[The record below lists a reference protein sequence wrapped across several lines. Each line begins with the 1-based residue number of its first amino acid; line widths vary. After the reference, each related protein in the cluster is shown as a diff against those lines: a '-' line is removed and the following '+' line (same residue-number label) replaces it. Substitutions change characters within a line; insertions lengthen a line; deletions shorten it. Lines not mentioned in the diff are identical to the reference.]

1 MNGRQERERQKTQL
15 LRQIQQQR
23 LELSACRR
31 HWHEATAPL
40 DRGWHTLLS
49 LRSWLMVGSG
59 PDGRMVRTTSA
70 FFNALDQT
78 RTRTVEHLAPGARY
92 PAPVGS
98 SLAALSVGAFPGAHA
113 LPFPCPL
120 PHPVRSNMRLFR
132 SAPFSTTPFT
142 SRHTRTGGGPSRSV
156 HFRLRVLIAQKL

>member
-23 LELSACRR
+23 LELSA
-31 HWHEATAPL
+31 
-40 DRGWHTLLS
+40 S
-49 LRSWLMVGSG
+49 
-59 PDGRMVRTTSA
+59 
-70 FFNALDQT
+70 
-78 RTRTVEHLAPGARY
+78 
-92 PAPVGS
+92 
-98 SLAALSVGAFPGAHA
+98 
-113 LPFPCPL
+113 
-120 PHPVRSNMRLFR
+120 VRSNMRLFR

>member
-59 PDGRMVRTTSA
+59 LMAVWSVRHPH

-78 RTRTVEHLAPGARY
+78 RTRTVEHWRLGARD

-98 SLAALSVGAFPGAHA
+98 SLTALSVGAFLAPTLCHFPLSLTARCSQQHA
-113 LPFPCPL
+113 PFP
-120 PHPVRSNMRLFR
+120 
-132 SAPFSTTPFT
+132 
-142 SRHTRTGGGPSRSV
+142 
-156 HFRLRVLIAQKL
+156 

>member
-1 MNGRQERERQKTQL
+1 MNGRQERERHKAQL

-59 PDGRMVRTTSA
+59 LMAVWSVRHPHFLMRWTKRGLGLWSTA
-70 FFNALDQT
+70 
-78 RTRTVEHLAPGARY
+78 HGARY

-98 SLAALSVGAFPGAHA
+98 SLAALSVGAFPAPTLCHSLSLTARCSQQHA
-113 LPFPCPL
+113 PFP
-120 PHPVRSNMRLFR
+120 
-132 SAPFSTTPFT
+132 
-142 SRHTRTGGGPSRSV
+142 
-156 HFRLRVLIAQKL
+156 

>member
-1 MNGRQERERQKTQL
+1 MNGRQERERHKAQL

-59 PDGRMVRTTSA
+59 LMAVWSVRHPHFLMRWTKRGLGLWSTWLS
-70 FFNALDQT
+70 
-78 RTRTVEHLAPGARY
+78 
-92 PAPVGS
+92 
-98 SLAALSVGAFPGAHA
+98 LSVTAPCSQQHA
-113 LPFPCPL
+113 PFP
-120 PHPVRSNMRLFR
+120 
-132 SAPFSTTPFT
+132 
-142 SRHTRTGGGPSRSV
+142 
-156 HFRLRVLIAQKL
+156 

>member
-1 MNGRQERERQKTQL
+1 MNGRQERERHKAQL

-59 PDGRMVRTTSA
+59 LMAVWSVRHPHF

-78 RTRTVEHLAPGARY
+78 RTRTVEHLAPGARD

-98 SLAALSVGAFPGAHA
+98 SLTALSVGASLAPTLCHFPVPYCTLFAA
-113 LPFPCPL
+113 TCAFSVARPSLRRPL
-120 PHPVRSNMRLFR
+120 PYAIPGPVVAHRVRYSFA
-132 SAPFSTTPFT
+132 SAY
-142 SRHTRTGGGPSRSV
+142 
-156 HFRLRVLIAQKL
+156 

>member
-1 MNGRQERERQKTQL
+1 MNGRQERERHKAQL

-59 PDGRMVRTTSA
+59 LMAVWSVRHPHFLMRWTKRGLGLWSTA
-70 FFNALDQT
+70 
-78 RTRTVEHLAPGARY
+78 HGARD

-98 SLAALSVGAFPGAHA
+98 SLAALSVGAFRRPRSAISPVPYCTLFA
-113 LPFPCPL
+113 ATCAFSVARPSLRRPL
-120 PHPVRSNMRLFR
+120 PHAIPG
-132 SAPFSTTPFT
+132 
-142 SRHTRTGGGPSRSV
+142 TGGGPSRSV
-156 HFRLRVLIAQKL
+156 RFRLRVLIAQKL

>member
-1 MNGRQERERQKTQL
+1 RHKAQL

-59 PDGRMVRTTSA
+59 LMAVWSVRHPHFLMRWTKRGLGLWSTWRLVRGILRQSA
-70 FFNALDQT
+70 
-78 RTRTVEHLAPGARY
+78 
-92 PAPVGS
+92 
-98 SLAALSVGAFPGAHA
+98 
-113 LPFPCPL
+113 
-120 PHPVRSNMRLFR
+120 VR
-132 SAPFSTTPFT
+132 
-142 SRHTRTGGGPSRSV
+142 
-156 HFRLRVLIAQKL
+156 